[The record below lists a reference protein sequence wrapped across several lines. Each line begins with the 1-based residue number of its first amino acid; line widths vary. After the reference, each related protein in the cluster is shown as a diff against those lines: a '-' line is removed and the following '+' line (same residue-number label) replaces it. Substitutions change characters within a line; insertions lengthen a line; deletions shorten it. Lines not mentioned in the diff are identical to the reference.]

1 MFSGVIYEVWLIF
14 SCKLTIYILPYAESM
29 AELLDL
35 IQNHTLWCTSESKQE
50 SLSRVDPLVP
60 LIDHDLS
67 DLGSLI
73 QIWIMWE
80 KCSPYEHGHI
90 HVE

>member
-1 MFSGVIYEVWLIF
+1 M
-14 SCKLTIYILPYAESM
+14 PYAESM

-67 DLGSLI
+67 DLGITDPNLD
-73 QIWIMWE
+73 
-80 KCSPYEHGHI
+80 
-90 HVE
+90 HVREMHPI